1 MAHQAFQDRLAPP
14 EFCDHEYWPVT
25 IQLASSARLS
35 ANVVPLRLAESAID
49 LLHEFLVGGGAHG
62 GFSIDWLRQIIARRA
77 AFFQSIVNMIYIHS
91 MNLNSL
97 DLNLLVALDALLR
110 EASVS
115 RAALRIGLSQPAASH
130 ALQRLRDLVGDP
142 LLVRSGA
149 RMELT
154 PRAQA
159 LRGPLAQA
167 LDQIRGLFV
176 SDDFDAASSERH
188 FRLMMPD
195 LAVELLMP
203 PLMEKVT
210 KAAPNVTI
218 DVVPWRGPAIF
229 TAEFA
234 RTIDL
239 VISIGDAFRGFHRQ
253 RLYTDS
259 DALAV
264 RRGHPA
270 GAKLGRKDAFLDA
283 RHVAVVIRGQNE
295 DLIDGWL
302 RTKGIERR
310 IALVVPGYIE
320 ALHVTART
328 DLVAFVPRRLIG
340 ALAKQLSLMTVTP
353 PLDPG
358 IDEQFLFYPTRA
370 QMDRIDLAAQHHAR
384 HRPRDGT
391 RQAQR
396 RVTPPCELPQCEDL
410 GRHAGRRSRTDA
422 DRDNPVEPT
431 VSIGAGLEQQRGPEI
446 ILRRRNRI
454 ALAKAG
460 KLPGLDIEQPV

>member
-1 MAHQAFQDRLAPP
+1 
-14 EFCDHEYWPVT
+14 
-25 IQLASSARLS
+25 
-35 ANVVPLRLAESAID
+35 
-49 LLHEFLVGGGAHG
+49 
-62 GFSIDWLRQIIARRA
+62 
-77 AFFQSIVNMIYIHS
+77 

-110 EASVS
+110 EANVS
-115 RAALRIGLSQPAASH
+115 RAAMRLNLSQPATSH
-130 ALQRLRDLVGDP
+130 ALQRLRDLIGDP
-142 LLVRSGA
+142 LLVRNGA

-159 LRGPLAQA
+159 LRSPLAHA
-167 LDQIRGLFV
+167 LDQVRALFV
-176 SDDFDAASSERH
+176 SDDFDAARSERH

-210 KAAPNVTI
+210 LIAPNVTI

-229 TAEFA
+229 TPEFA

-239 VISIGDAFRGFHRQ
+239 VISIGDSFKGFHRQ

-270 GAKLGRKDAFLDA
+270 GTKLKKREAFLAA
-283 RHVAVVIRGQNE
+283 RHVAVIIRGQNE
-295 DLIDGWL
+295 DLIDTWL
-302 RTKGIERR
+302 RAKGIERR

-328 DLVAFVPRRLIG
+328 DLVAFVPRRLIS
-340 ALAKQLSLMTVTP
+340 ALSKQLSLMTVTP

-358 IDEQFLFYPTRA
+358 IDEQHMFYPTRA
-370 QMDRIDLAAQHHAR
+370 QMDPGSIWLRKLMLETGR
-384 HRPRDGT
+384 ELE
-391 RQAQR
+391 R
-396 RVTPPCELPQCEDL
+396 R
-410 GRHAGRRSRTDA
+410 
-422 DRDNPVEPT
+422 
-431 VSIGAGLEQQRGPEI
+431 
-446 ILRRRNRI
+446 
-454 ALAKAG
+454 KA
-460 KLPGLDIEQPV
+460 

>member
-1 MAHQAFQDRLAPP
+1 
-14 EFCDHEYWPVT
+14 
-25 IQLASSARLS
+25 
-35 ANVVPLRLAESAID
+35 
-49 LLHEFLVGGGAHG
+49 
-62 GFSIDWLRQIIARRA
+62 
-77 AFFQSIVNMIYIHS
+77 

-97 DLNLLVALDALLR
+97 DLNLLVALDALLK

-115 RAALRIGLSQPAASH
+115 RAAMRIGLSQPAASH
-130 ALQRLRDLVGDP
+130 ALQRLRDVIGDP
-142 LLVRSGA
+142 LLVRNGA

-167 LDQIRGLFV
+167 LDQVRTLFMP
-176 SDDFDAASSERH
+176 DEFDACRSERH

-210 KAAPNVTI
+210 KQAPGVTI

-229 TAEFA
+229 NAEFA

-239 VISIGDAFRGFHRQ
+239 VISIGDAFKGFHRQ

-264 RRGHPA
+264 RRNHPV
-270 GAKLGRKDAFLDA
+270 GVKLRKRDAFLAA

-295 DLIDGWL
+295 DLIDRWL
-302 RTKGIERR
+302 HTKGIERR

-328 DLVAFVPRRLIG
+328 DLVAFVPRRLIA
-340 ALAKQLSLMTVTP
+340 ALERQLSLKTITP
-353 PLDPG
+353 PFDPG
-358 IDEQFLFYPTRA
+358 IDEQHMFYPTRA
-370 QMDRIDLAAQHHAR
+370 QFDPGSIWLRKLMLE
-384 HRPRDGT
+384 T
-391 RQAQR
+391 
-396 RVTPPCELPQCEDL
+396 
-410 GRHAGRRSRTDA
+410 GR
-422 DRDNPVEPT
+422 
-431 VSIGAGLEQQRGPEI
+431 
-446 ILRRRNRI
+446 
-454 ALAKAG
+454 
-460 KLPGLDIEQPV
+460 GLDARSQRAP

>member
-1 MAHQAFQDRLAPP
+1 
-14 EFCDHEYWPVT
+14 
-25 IQLASSARLS
+25 
-35 ANVVPLRLAESAID
+35 
-49 LLHEFLVGGGAHG
+49 
-62 GFSIDWLRQIIARRA
+62 
-77 AFFQSIVNMIYIHS
+77 

-110 EASVS
+110 EANVS
-115 RAALRIGLSQPAASH
+115 RAAMRIGLSQPAASH
-130 ALQRLRDLVGDP
+130 ALQRLRDMLGDP
-142 LLVRSGA
+142 LLVRVGS

-159 LRGPLAQA
+159 LRGPLAQT
-167 LDQIRGLFV
+167 LDQVRGLFIP
-176 SDDFDAASSERH
+176 DDFDAARSERQ

-203 PLMEKVT
+203 SLMEKIT
-210 KAAPNVTI
+210 RLAPNVRI

-264 RRGHPA
+264 RRRHAA
-270 GAKLGRKDAFLDA
+270 GAKLKKRDVFLSA

-302 RTKGIERR
+302 RSKGIERR

-320 ALHVTART
+320 ALHVAART
-328 DLVAFVPRRLIG
+328 DLVAFVPRRLIS
-340 ALAKQLSLMTVTP
+340 ALSKQLSLTTIP
-353 PLDPG
+353 PPFDPG
-358 IDEQFLFYPTRA
+358 IDEQFMFYPTRA
-370 QMDRIDLAAQHHAR
+370 QMDPGSIWLRKLVLDT
-384 HRPRDGT
+384 GS
-391 RQAQR
+391 
-396 RVTPPCELPQCEDL
+396 EL
-410 GRHAGRRSRTDA
+410 
-422 DRDNPVEPT
+422 DRDKRKV
-431 VSIGAGLEQQRGPEI
+431 A
-446 ILRRRNRI
+446 
-454 ALAKAG
+454 
-460 KLPGLDIEQPV
+460 